1 MEHKNFGIIY
11 TNSDEIFMRNSIHAF
26 GGTSCGKK
34 NNKEYTHEKLE
45 KNIGGSRSP
54 R

>member
-1 MEHKNFGIIY
+1 MKFLCGIPS
-11 TNSDEIFMRNSIHAF
+11 TPLA
-26 GGTSCGKK
+26 GQVVAKK

-45 KNIGGSRSP
+45 KNISGSRSP